1 MTRYEDLMDR
11 AEESLE
17 KARKSDGDARSFLI
31 SEAEYFKR
39 CALKLTMEQAAEI
52 VR

>member
-1 MTRYEDLMDR
+1 MTRYEDLMTR
-11 AEESLE
+11 AENNIE

-39 CALKLTMEQAAEI
+39 CARRLTVEQAAEI